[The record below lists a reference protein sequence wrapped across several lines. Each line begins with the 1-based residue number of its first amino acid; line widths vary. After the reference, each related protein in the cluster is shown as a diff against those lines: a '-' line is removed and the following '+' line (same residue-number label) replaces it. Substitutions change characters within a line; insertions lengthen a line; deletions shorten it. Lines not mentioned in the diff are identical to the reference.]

1 MYHELLLSDG
11 EMLSEINTAFPGVV
25 TGGVLDRKA
34 LGAVVFSDENALL
47 ALNRITHKYV
57 GREVDRLL
65 ENWAMAG
72 GELAAIDAIELFGGN
87 LAQRCKATFAVLADR
102 EKRIGRIMARDGIT
116 RDYAELRVDAQ
127 KPDSYFEEKCDYILK
142 NNSTEEE
149 FREKCRSKFLEVID

>member
-1 MYHELLLSDG
+1 MSFVEELINMYM
-11 EMLSEINTAFPGVV
+11 EMGVSPGVYAY
-25 TGGVLDRKA
+25 GQKA
-34 LGAVVFSDENALL
+34 LEAL
-47 ALNRITHKYV
+47 R
-57 GREVDRLL
+57 DRF
-65 ENWAMAG
+65 
-72 GELAAIDAIELFGGN
+72 AAIDAIELFGGG
-87 LAQRCKATFAVLADR
+87 LAGRCKATFAVLADR